1 MQTRVA
7 VMGIV
12 VENTDSVERLNTLLH
27 EYGSYIIGRMGIPY
41 RARNIN
47 IVSIA
52 IDAPQDVI
60 SALSGKIGNLDGIS
74 VKTAYPMC
82 RAMNKAKQLID
93 RLEAQHSLSIEE
105 YEYLI
110 ENQSD
115 ELAAYAA
122 EKAVALRKQV
132 YGTDVYIRGLIEI
145 GNICRND
152 CYYCGI
158 RRSNPACD
166 RYRLTEAQI
175 LDCAREGYALGFRTF
190 VMQGGEDGAFSVDV
204 VCHLV
209 RQIKAEFPDCAVTL
223 SLGEFPREAYQ
234 AMFDAG
240 ADRYLLR
247 HETANKAHYEK
258 LHPAQMSF
266 DNRMR
271 CLRDLKDIGYQTG
284 CGFMVGSP
292 YQTARTL
299 AEDLKFIE
307 EFRPEMCGIGPFI
320 PQKDT
325 PFRDFPAGTCEQ
337 TVYLL
342 SLLRLIQPHLLLP
355 ATTALGTIR
364 PDGRER
370 GLQAGANVVMPNLS
384 PLGVRKKY
392 ALYDGKLCTGEEAAQ
407 CIGCLSRRVA
417 SVGCRIVTAR
427 GDIIR

>member
-1 MQTRVA
+1 
-7 VMGIV
+7 
-12 VENTDSVERLNTLLH
+12 
-27 EYGSYIIGRMGIPY
+27 
-41 RARNIN
+41 
-47 IVSIA
+47 
-52 IDAPQDVI
+52 
-60 SALSGKIGNLDGIS
+60 
-74 VKTAYPMC
+74 
-82 RAMNKAKQLID
+82 MNKAKQLID

-122 EKAVALRKQV
+122 EKAVTLRKQV

-190 VMQGGEDGAFSVDV
+190 VMQGGEDSAFSADV

-247 HETANKAHYEK
+247 HETADQAHYEK

-292 YQTARTL
+292 FQTPETL
-299 AEDLKFIE
+299 AEDFKFIE
-307 EFRPEMCGIGPFI
+307 TFRPAMCGIGPFI

-325 PFRDFPAGTCEQ
+325 PFGDRPAGTAEQ

-342 SLLRLIQPHLLLP
+342 SLLRLMQPKLLLP
-355 ATTALGTIR
+355 ATTALGTIL

-370 GLQAGANVVMPNLS
+370 GLAAGANVVMPNLS
-384 PLGVRKKY
+384 PLSVRKKY

-407 CIGCLSRRVA
+407 CIGCLSRRVQ
-417 SVGCRIVTAR
+417 SVGANIVIDR
-427 GDIIR
+427 GDVKP

>member
-1 MQTRVA
+1 
-7 VMGIV
+7 
-12 VENTDSVERLNTLLH
+12 
-27 EYGSYIIGRMGIPY
+27 
-41 RARNIN
+41 
-47 IVSIA
+47 
-52 IDAPQDVI
+52 
-60 SALSGKIGNLDGIS
+60 
-74 VKTAYPMC
+74 
-82 RAMNKAKQLID
+82 MNKAKQLID

-166 RYRLTEAQI
+166 RYRLSEAQI
-175 LDCAREGYALGFRTF
+175 LDCA
-190 VMQGGEDGAFSVDV
+190 
-204 VCHLV
+204 
-209 RQIKAEFPDCAVTL
+209 
-223 SLGEFPREAYQ
+223 REAYQ

-247 HETANKAHYEK
+247 HETADKAHYEK

-307 EFRPEMCGIGPFI
+307 KFRPEMCGIGPFI

-342 SLLRLIQPHLLLP
+342 SLLRLIQPNLLLP

>member
-1 MQTRVA
+1 M
-7 VMGIV
+7 
-12 VENTDSVERLNTLLH
+12 
-27 EYGSYIIGRMGIPY
+27 
-41 RARNIN
+41 
-47 IVSIA
+47 
-52 IDAPQDVI
+52 
-60 SALSGKIGNLDGIS
+60 
-74 VKTAYPMC
+74 
-82 RAMNKAKQLID
+82 
-93 RLEAQHSLSIEE
+93 
-105 YEYLI
+105 
-110 ENQSD
+110 
-115 ELAAYAA
+115 
-122 EKAVALRKQV
+122 
-132 YGTDVYIRGLIEI
+132 YIRGLIEI

-190 VMQGGEDGAFSVDV
+190 VMQGGEDSAFSVDV

-247 HETANKAHYEK
+247 HETADKAHYEK

-342 SLLRLIQPHLLLP
+342 SLLRLIQPNLLLP

>member
-1 MQTRVA
+1 MS
-7 VMGIV
+7 
-12 VENTDSVERLNTLLH
+12 EL
-27 EYGSYIIGRMGIPY
+27 
-41 RARNIN
+41 
-47 IVSIA
+47 
-52 IDAPQDVI
+52 I
-60 SALSGKIGNLDGIS
+60 S
-74 VKTAYPMC
+74 
-82 RAMNKAKQLID
+82 LID
-93 RLEAQHSLSIEE
+93 KLNIYHSLSLEE
-105 YEYLI
+105 YERLI
-110 ENQSD
+110 AGRND
-115 ELAAYAA
+115 EAAAYARTLA
-122 EKAVALRKQV
+122 DRARREF
-132 YGTDVYIRGLIEI
+132 YGNSVFVRGLIEI
-145 GNICRND
+145 GNVCRND
-152 CYYCGI
+152 CLYCGI
-158 RRSNPACD
+158 RRSNAACS
-166 RYRLTEAQI
+166 RYVLPREQI
-175 LDCAREGYALGFRTF
+175 MDCCAEGYALGFRTF
-190 VMQGGEDGAFSVDV
+190 VLHGGENVKSADEICQTV
-204 VCHLV
+204 
-209 RQIKAEFPDCAVTL
+209 KAIRKEYPDCAITL
-223 SLGEFPREAYQ
+223 SLGEYSRADYARMRE
-234 AMFDAG
+234 AG

-247 HETANKAHYEK
+247 HETADKAHYEK
-258 LHPAQMSF
+258 LHPSGMSF